1 MLSVSVSVRV
11 LIFIAVTQP
20 NMFYIL
26 YSINTLIFLGN
37 IQWHSDLAGKRLFV
51 TVSHQYKHTFKCQYY
66 VPLQEHLLLQNISTA
81 LIIMLDFPSI
91 SYQLNGYEPYFS
103 TGISSFVLK
112 ELVKKIV
119 DHR

>member
-1 MLSVSVSVRV
+1 M
-11 LIFIAVTQP
+11 A
-20 NMFYIL
+20 
-26 YSINTLIFLGN
+26 
-37 IQWHSDLAGKRLFV
+37 QWFSRKKTV
-51 TVSHQYKHTFKCQYY
+51 CTVSHHYKHTFKCQYY

-112 ELVKKIV
+112 ELVKK
-119 DHR
+119 